1 MPGARNRQEK
11 LYQEWGKYAGLP
23 EDALPR
29 PEPEEQMERGRGQFP
44 WRRPDGGKTARPAL
58 ASLKLGEL
66 PDSLLIILLL
76 GLAVVLSIV
85 NLVMLAVVLFIV
97 SNL

>member
-1 MPGARNRQEK
+1 VPGARNRQEK

-29 PEPEEQMERGRGQFP
+29 PEPEEQTEGRRGQSP
-44 WRRPDGGKTARPAL
+44 RRRPGGEKTARPAL

-66 PDSLLIILLL
+66 PDSLLIIMLL

-85 NLVMLAVVLFIV
+85 IW
-97 SNL
+97 

>member
-1 MPGARNRQEK
+1 MPGGRNRQEK

-29 PEPEEQMERGRGQFP
+29 PEPEEQTEKGRGQFP
-44 WRRPDGGKTARPAL
+44 WRRPGGGKTARPVL
-58 ASLKLGEL
+58 AGLKLGEL
-66 PDSLLIILLL
+66 PDSLVIILLL
-76 GLAVVLSIV
+76 GLAVLISIV
-85 NLVMLAVVLFIV
+85 NLVLLAVVLVVV